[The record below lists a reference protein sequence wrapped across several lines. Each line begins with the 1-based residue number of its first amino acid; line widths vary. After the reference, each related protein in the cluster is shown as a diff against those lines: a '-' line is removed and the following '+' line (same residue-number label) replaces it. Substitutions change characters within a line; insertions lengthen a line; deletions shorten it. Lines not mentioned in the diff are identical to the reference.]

1 LSLKLS
7 RDIALRLA
15 ADIPADWLPEGFGY
29 HPPRSGLLQRIVLD
43 ADVRQ
48 RVKAWSQSLKR
59 PGPARPLILAG
70 TPGAGRTETACAAVA
85 ELDLPLLSVELP
97 AAQFIDRLRSAR
109 REARW
114 HGAGLLLRI
123 APRLNGAPDW
133 SEFWSGLANLQVP
146 LIISTIPELAESLFL
161 SGPGEAVLIKLEEPT
176 LTARAALWE
185 MMLPTEV
192 KLPPDDLN
200 RLAARFRFNPGRI
213 KQAIRRAFALMAAPS
228 GNSVTAD
235 SLLEACREVGST
247 AIGPLA
253 QKVPL
258 PYEWDELVVPPAV
271 RSELELARTWA
282 QNERQVLDRWG
293 FARRLPT
300 GRGLTML
307 FSGPPGTGKTMAAQV
322 LTRAWG
328 LDLYRVDVPRTVS
341 KFIGDTEKNLSRLFD
356 EAHASGAV
364 LFFDEADAMFGKR
377 SEVKD
382 AHDRYAN
389 LEIGYLLQRME
400 EYEGITI
407 LASNRAR
414 DLDEAFVRRFH
425 FMIDFPMPD
434 EAHRLKIWEGMFPR
448 EAERDMD
455 LDIRLF
461 AKEFEISGGE
471 IKNIV
476 LAAAYIAAGENRPIR
491 MADVQRAVR
500 REFLKSGRVLNR
512 RSLDIL

>member
-1 LSLKLS
+1 
-7 RDIALRLA
+7 
-15 ADIPADWLPEGFGY
+15 
-29 HPPRSGLLQRIVLD
+29 
-43 ADVRQ
+43 
-48 RVKAWSQSLKR
+48 
-59 PGPARPLILAG
+59 
-70 TPGAGRTETACAAVA
+70 
-85 ELDLPLLSVELP
+85 
-97 AAQFIDRLRSAR
+97 
-109 REARW
+109 
-114 HGAGLLLRI
+114 
-123 APRLNGAPDW
+123 
-133 SEFWSGLANLQVP
+133 
-146 LIISTIPELAESLFL
+146 
-161 SGPGEAVLIKLEEPT
+161 
-176 LTARAALWE
+176 
-185 MMLPTEV
+185 
-192 KLPPDDLN
+192 
-200 RLAARFRFNPGRI
+200 
-213 KQAIRRAFALMAAPS
+213 
-228 GNSVTAD
+228 
-235 SLLEACREVGST
+235 
-247 AIGPLA
+247 
-253 QKVPL
+253 
-258 PYEWDELVVPPAV
+258 
-271 RSELELARTWA
+271 
-282 QNERQVLDRWG
+282 
-293 FARRLPT
+293 
-300 GRGLTML
+300 
-307 FSGPPGTGKTMAAQV
+307 MAAQG